1 MLPISPFNTPSPLD
15 APHRPPSRMEVERH
29 RLEDTRAN
37 YLRMEID
44 TRGNQESRLAAPR
57 RSIRLAV
64 ATLLI
69 AAGQRLHQEPGA
81 EPTDSTVTA

>member
-15 APHRPPSRMEVERH
+15 APHPPPSRLEVERH

-37 YLRMEID
+37 YRQMAIG
-44 TRGNQESRLAAPR
+44 TRGHREHRLAAPL
-57 RSIRLAV
+57 RSIRVAV

-69 AAGQRLHQEPGA
+69 AAGQRLHQQPGVEPV
-81 EPTDSTVTA
+81 DSTVTA